1 MFVWPIDQF
10 FSLKYLYRL
19 KPLITPI
26 LLQSQKAVSAHFTS
40 KQILPFGL
48 CRAELYNNIRALVI
62 GVWHSARPIC
72 FVSVMSV
79 LRAARGIYMYS
90 NGFLSLHPLCG
101 GGDLLFLLSPPAA
114 AATCFCSHSK
124 YLQYAYWPWGI
135 CLVNFFAF
143 FSFFNKIQD
152 GRQNAMAHATAW
164 TASSICF
171 MFGLK
176 ERPYP
181 GRELKSF

>member
-114 AATCFCSHSK
+114 ATCFCSHSK
-124 YLQYAYWPWGI
+124 NPTGIISKFLQYAYWPWWI
-135 CLVNFFAF
+135 CLLNFFLR
-143 FSFFNKIQD
+143 FSVSSTKSRMAAKILWRTLQLEPLH
-152 GRQNAMAHATAW
+152 RFV
-164 TASSICF
+164 SC
-171 MFGLK
+171 LV
-176 ERPYP
+176 
-181 GRELKSF
+181 